1 MNYSKNKNNDDIN
14 IKNNKYPLSVIE
26 SNDYKY
32 PSLSENYPKSYM
44 SMIDSSNSTRYDTYK
59 NSSARIKKKVEFHN
73 YVKVIN
79 VKSYKKE
86 NRKNNYQNFSNN
98 SDDDDI
104 ISENKCIN
112 CIIF

>member
-1 MNYSKNKNNDDIN
+1 MNYSENKNNDDIN

-86 NRKNNYQNFSNN
+86 NYELTNDVILVDEIKKEQ
-98 SDDDDI
+98 
-104 ISENKCIN
+104 KCIL
-112 CIIF
+112 CSIF